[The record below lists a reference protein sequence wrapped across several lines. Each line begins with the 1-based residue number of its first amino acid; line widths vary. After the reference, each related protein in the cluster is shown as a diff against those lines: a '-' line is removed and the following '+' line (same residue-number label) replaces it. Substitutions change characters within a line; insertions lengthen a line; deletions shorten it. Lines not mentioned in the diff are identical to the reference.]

1 MSKPNHPDVVLKR
14 LLDSKPR
21 PQKLRNLQSLHEI
34 CGASYETGERDFS
47 VAAIGK
53 LCEKHGLL
61 KARGLYNAPLADY
74 RTLIAAW
81 AAYAGPVV
89 PKPKLQLATEDY
101 VNRIDDP
108 AVRMLVQKVI
118 SERNK
123 LKAQLN
129 TLRAATTV
137 VIDRRPVESLTAKTP
152 FEPANGLTDS
162 ERKALLK
169 TLSPAFLAEHGWT
182 EMEFGEIVN
191 SRGRTL
197 FDPGFATGLRKLIGN
212 A

>member
-1 MSKPNHPDVVLKR
+1 MSKTEHPDVVLRR

-21 PQKLRNLQSLHEI
+21 PQKIRNLQSLHEI
-34 CGASYETGERDFS
+34 CSASYEMGERDFS

-74 RTLIAAW
+74 RILIAAW
-81 AAYAGPVV
+81 AAYAGPIV
-89 PKPKLQLATEDY
+89 PRQKTQSATEDY

-118 SERNK
+118 TERNK

-129 TLRAATTV
+129 TLRAATTL
-137 VIDRRPVESLTAKTP
+137 VIDRRPIETRTAKGH
-152 FEPANGLTDS
+152 FEAANGLTDS
-162 ERKALLK
+162 ERKALSK
-169 TLSPAFLAEHGWT
+169 TLSPAFLAEQGWT
-182 EMEFGEIVN
+182 EIEFGEIVS

-197 FDPGFATGLRKLIGN
+197 FDPGFATGLRKLLGDG
-212 A
+212 